1 MTTESISEPE
11 REVHRRLGE
20 LGIAFERF
28 EHPPVATA
36 EEGERHWS
44 GISATHSKNLF
55 LRNQKGDR
63 HYLLIVVHSKRV
75 DLRAVAT
82 QIGDGKL
89 SFGSPER
96 LRQHLGVTPGSVSP
110 FGLIHDPEKRVRVF
124 LDRELASA
132 ERVSF
137 HPNINTVTLTL
148 SRSDFQRFLAAC
160 GHAVRYV
167 DVENAATSSRV

>member
-1 MTTESISEPE
+1 MTEQE
-11 REVHRRLGE
+11 REVRARLEE
-20 LGIAFERF
+20 LGIASERY

-44 GISATHSKNLF
+44 GIQATHSKNLF

-75 DLRAVAT
+75 DLRAVAAA
-82 QIGDGKL
+82 IGDGKL

-96 LRQHLGVTPGSVSP
+96 LMRHLGVTPGAVSP
-110 FGLIHDPEKRVRVF
+110 FGLIHDGAKEVRVF
-124 LDRELASA
+124 LDRDLASA

-137 HPNINTVTLTL
+137 HPNVNTVTLTL
-148 SRSDFQRFLAAC
+148 TRHDFERFLSAC
-160 GHAVRYV
+160 GNPVRYV
-167 DVENAATSSRV
+167 EVEKAATPQP